1 MNTSEHTK
9 TTMNGGRDGG
19 QNHSLAKRIKERPR
33 SINAKMPKVQ
43 QRATCIERAILSRV
57 MRCAVVD
64 LMVAISQRSLSLSLR
79 GQVIEYQRS
88 SRPCATS
95 GSKRTALGL
104 TSRQS
109 AAKLS
114 GRRQAV

>member
-1 MNTSEHTK
+1 M
-9 TTMNGGRDGG
+9 
-19 QNHSLAKRIKERPR
+19 
-33 SINAKMPKVQ
+33 AKMPKVQ

-64 LMVAISQRSLSLSLR
+64 LVVAISQRSLSLSLR

-88 SRPCATS
+88 SRRGTTS

-114 GRRQAV
+114 GRRHAV